1 MPEENHTSLFDELTR
16 IGINADLARRM
27 DKSLD
32 PDYVATKKDLMV
44 FQETML
50 QMQFR
55 NEKTMSDLRE
65 DVRSVASDV
74 RDLRSEVHGEVGS
87 LKADIKE
94 VRAEI
99 KEVRAE
105 MKTEIASVRTE
116 MHGLSR
122 QFWITFGGLITTI
135 LSVFLVNW
143 YFHALTG

>member
-1 MPEENHTSLFDELTR
+1 MPDTQGASLFDKLTR
-16 IGINADLARRM
+16 IGINPDLARRM
-27 DKSLD
+27 DNSLD
-32 PDYVATKKDLMV
+32 PEHVATKKDLMV

-55 NEKTMSDLRE
+55 NEKAMSDLRE

-74 RDLRSEVHGEVGS
+74 RDLRTDMHGEVNS
-87 LKADIKE
+87 L
-94 VRAEI
+94 RAEI

-105 MKTEIASVRTE
+105 MKTEIAAVRTE

-135 LSVFLVNW
+135 LSVFVVNW

>member
-1 MPEENHTSLFDELTR
+1 MPDNQGASLFDELIR
-16 IGINADLARRM
+16 IGINAELARKM

-32 PDYVATKKDLMV
+32 PEHVATKKDLMV

-55 NEKTMSDLRE
+55 NEKAMSDLRE
-65 DVRSVASDV
+65 EVRSIASDV
-74 RDLRSEVHGEVGS
+74 RDLRTDMHGEVNS
-87 LKADIKE
+87 L
-94 VRAEI
+94 
-99 KEVRAE
+99 RAE
-105 MKTEIASVRTE
+105 MKTEIASVRSE

-135 LSVFLVNW
+135 LCVFLVNW

>member
-1 MPEENHTSLFDELTR
+1 MPDNQGASLFDELIR

-32 PDYVATKKDLMV
+32 PEHVATKKDLMV

-55 NEKTMSDLRE
+55 NEKAMSDLRE
-65 DVRSVASDV
+65 EVRSIASDV
-74 RDLRSEVHGEVGS
+74 RDLRTDMHGEVNS
-87 LKADIKE
+87 L
-94 VRAEI
+94 
-99 KEVRAE
+99 RAE
-105 MKTEIASVRTE
+105 MKTEIASVRSE

>member
-1 MPEENHTSLFDELTR
+1 MPDTQGASLFDELTR
-16 IGINADLARRM
+16 IGIDADLARRM

-32 PDYVATKKDLMV
+32 PEHVATKKDLMV

-55 NEKTMSDLRE
+55 NEKAMSDLRD

-74 RDLRSEVHGEVGS
+74 RDLRTDMHGEVSS
-87 LKADIKE
+87 L
-94 VRAEI
+94 RAEI

-105 MKTEIASVRTE
+105 MKTEIAAVRTE

-122 QFWITFGGLITTI
+122 QFWITFGGFITTI